1 MKKVLI
7 SILFLSLF
15 SIFYAQ
21 TSTTKI
27 EVLPDYTSMVMDAAI
42 YEDTIYEA
50 ILALSSDND
59 DDPYNIFINKY
70 IGTEYDSTISIEI
83 PPEQFTTGEFREN
96 GSHYEHL
103 KVFPISKDELCVTV
117 YSCYSNC
124 HFTFLRI
131 KKGKIISKKT
141 YDLSNTSSYENTKYS
156 YNGKDT
162 IYFAYEGQEKFS
174 ETKWDTWIMAFDLD
188 GNVKAYK
195 KLFSNESD
203 EINDIVSFSDCVYV
217 NCDFGKWSVKEN
229 NVVLKLSKN
238 LELQEVYPYNYGNVK
253 IPYLDLDNSKNKLFV
268 EFGKI
273 AAQGER
279 VHYITCYS
287 SDGKL
292 EGTYIKNNLAEKNQ
306 KDESEIYIS
315 SEYYLED
322 GFTVIGWYD
331 TWENLFQNLN
341 QPHYYEYYKYEDFK
355 KVEAYKYTEPF
366 AYNFI
371 GSFYIEGKLFI
382 TGYNTTKNDGVSK
395 VSYHTVLNNKVKT
408 KNIPYEYEQVDFDLF
423 EKTPAFTQKA
433 QELSKLIQIK
443 DEKLVQEDSKATASV
458 IKLNW
463 VKANPDDEKILEN
476 IPVLPFSER

>member
-21 TSTTKI
+21 TSNTKI

-195 KLFSNESD
+195 KN
-203 EINDIVSFSDCVYV
+203 
-217 NCDFGKWSVKEN
+217 
-229 NVVLKLSKN
+229 
-238 LELQEVYPYNYGNVK
+238 
-253 IPYLDLDNSKNKLFV
+253 
-268 EFGKI
+268 
-273 AAQGER
+273 
-279 VHYITCYS
+279 
-287 SDGKL
+287 
-292 EGTYIKNNLAEKNQ
+292 
-306 KDESEIYIS
+306 IY
-315 SEYYLED
+315 E
-322 GFTVIGWYD
+322 
-331 TWENLFQNLN
+331 
-341 QPHYYEYYKYEDFK
+341 
-355 KVEAYKYTEPF
+355 
-366 AYNFI
+366 
-371 GSFYIEGKLFI
+371 
-382 TGYNTTKNDGVSK
+382 
-395 VSYHTVLNNKVKT
+395 
-408 KNIPYEYEQVDFDLF
+408 
-423 EKTPAFTQKA
+423 
-433 QELSKLIQIK
+433 
-443 DEKLVQEDSKATASV
+443 
-458 IKLNW
+458 
-463 VKANPDDEKILEN
+463 
-476 IPVLPFSER
+476 